1 MVLNAW
7 AARLTSTGP
16 LSGNGGRLM
25 SRPSS
30 SAAEASTC
38 SGRVTQRTAT

>member
-1 MVLNAW
+1 MVLKAR

-16 LSGNGGRLM
+16 PSGNGGRLM

-30 SAAEASTC
+30 SAAVASNC